1 MGIPAPGSSLSFGQ
15 STFSDDVLKIELCGP
30 DKSQMSVID
39 VPGIF
44 RTPTEGVTTKDDMAL
59 VRRMVRR
66 YIENPRTIILAVV
79 PANVDIATQEILTL
93 AAEVDP
99 SGQRTLGVLTKPDL
113 VDRGA
118 EQDILDLVRG
128 KRNKLNLGYCIVRNR
143 GQQERAASSAER
155 HKVETEFF
163 KTQP

>member
-1 MGIPAPGSSLSFGQ
+1 
-15 STFSDDVLKIELCGP
+15 
-30 DKSQMSVID
+30 
-39 VPGIF
+39 
-44 RTPTEGVTTKDDMAL
+44 
-59 VRRMVRR
+59 
-66 YIENPRTIILAVV
+66 
-79 PANVDIATQEILTL
+79 
-93 AAEVDP
+93 
-99 SGQRTLGVLTKPDL
+99 VLTKPDL